1 MLRLAIVLHTFIGTS
16 AAGAAVIAVL
26 VSGYLGMV
34 PILTAAVA
42 GFVIAIPLT
51 WVVAKMIYDGS

>member
-26 VSGYLGMV
+26 VMGYMGMM
-34 PILTAAVA
+34 PILWAALA
-42 GFVIAIPLT
+42 GFLVSIPLT
-51 WVVAKMIYDGS
+51 WMVAKTIYDGS